1 MCGICTQFLDSGEYC
16 EKCAAVI
23 QTEAFVAVQSNKMN
37 KPKDDSTQVMSQED
51 ESSSAS
57 RGRDKDRFIIWVA
70 VAASVGMIFVSLLLY
85 AYPRIFEFDAEAA
98 AAREAAHA
106 LEDCLYLFQEI
117 GMILEENELP
127 DESLRCSESVVPN
140 LVSRNGDE
148 VRVSHPNPQF
158 HGYSQIYVTNYE
170 HEPILVL

>member
-1 MCGICTQFLDSGEYC
+1 MQAE
-16 EKCAAVI
+16 E
-23 QTEAFVAVQSNKMN
+23 FVAVQSNKMN
-37 KPKDDSTQVMSQED
+37 KSKDDSGLVKSREN
-51 ESSSAS
+51 EVSPAAS
-57 RGRDKDRFIIWVA
+57 GKDKDRIIIWFA
-70 VAASVGMIFVSLLLY
+70 GAMSFGMIFFSLLLY
-85 AYPRIFEFDAEAA
+85 AYPRVFEFDAEAA
-98 AAREAAHA
+98 AARVAAHA

-127 DESLRCSESVVPN
+127 DESLRCTESIAQNV
-140 LVSRNGDE
+140 VSRNGDE

>member
-1 MCGICTQFLDSGEYC
+1 MCTQFLDSGEYC
-16 EKCAAVI
+16 EKCAGAI
-23 QTEAFVAVQSNKMN
+23 ETETFVAVESNKMN
-37 KPKDDSTQVMSQED
+37 KPKDDFGQIMSQEGD
-51 ESSSAS
+51 LGSAA
-57 RGRDKDRFIIWVA
+57 GGKGKDRVIIGVA
-70 VAASVGMIFVSLLLY
+70 VAASVGMIFFSLLLY
-85 AYPRIFEFDAEAA
+85 AYPRIFEFDTEAV

-127 DESLRCSESVVPN
+127 DESLRCTESSVPN
-140 LVSRNGDE
+140 LISQNGNE

-170 HEPILVL
+170 HEPILVQ

>member
-1 MCGICTQFLDSGEYC
+1 MCTQFLDSGEYC
-16 EKCAAVI
+16 EKCAGAM
-23 QTEAFVAVQSNKMN
+23 QTEAFVAIQSKKMN
-37 KPKDDSTQVMSQED
+37 KPKDDVGRVVSQKNEV
-51 ESSSAS
+51 SSAA
-57 RGRDKDRFIIWVA
+57 GGKDKDRFIIWFA
-70 VAASVGMIFVSLLLY
+70 GSASVGMIFISLLLY
-85 AYPRIFEFDAEAA
+85 AYPRLFEFDSEAA

-106 LEDCLYLFQEI
+106 LENCLYLFQEI

-127 DESLRCSESVVPN
+127 DESLRCSESLTQNV
-140 LVSRNGDE
+140 VSRNGDE